1 MNTLLQ
7 VRFRAA
13 SAIFNCRR
21 DFKSCAVSW
30 LKIQLRI
37 VLRFKKKKIVTQHI
51 EIAHF

>member
-7 VRFRAA
+7 ARFRAA

-21 DFKSCAVSW
+21 DFKSHAISW

-37 VLRFKKKKIVTQHI
+37 ALRFEKKQSRY
-51 EIAHF
+51 